1 MSQPVLIKWL
11 VWMIAL
17 NTLTVLANNIIISMM
32 LGFFG

>member
-17 NTLTVLANNIIISMM
+17 NTLTVLANNIIIAMM